1 LRFFG
6 GCWWVDKGVGEIVLL
21 KSGGSASAGCML
33 SQGAAKSDEKRRRIL
48 EKQNS
53 CREEKIQLI
62 QLIQLILFL
71 QL

>member
-21 KSGGSASAGCML
+21 KSGGNASAGCML

-48 EKQNS
+48 KNRTPAEKRKFN
-53 CREEKIQLI
+53 
-62 QLIQLILFL
+62 
-71 QL
+71 